1 MKTKVEVLP
10 NGLTLVY
17 IKTNKKYAKR
27 ASIILKFG
35 GLNKEAILDGKKIK
49 IKDGTAHFLEHLLI
63 EHSPYGNLSFEYDKN
78 HTSSNG
84 RTSNTLTEYF
94 FESTGDFEENLIK
107 LITSVNKP
115 VFTKDDVE
123 KTKYAIIQERLARD
137 DDKYYEFYEK
147 TCSSLYE
154 NLKAPNVLGNVN
166 DIKNMDYQD
175 LKTAYDIFYNPSNQ
189 IITVNGNLSYNK
201 VKKLILDTY
210 QNLNIKKLNCQIP
223 PFNLTDKIPNKKIII
238 KKDVPSNW
246 TRLAFKINISKY
258 SPIQKLKF
266 DYYIRYYIDYI
277 INELDEKIVL
287 NKISNHSISKT
298 KQDYNNYTSIWLTL
312 QTDKSEEYIKLLFDA
327 LKNIKL
333 PKEEFQTSKKRTLID
348 ILLREESCYG
358 QIGPFIDNIVSF
370 DYYGVD
376 DVELIESFNYEEFTK
391 MIDETDFS
399 NYAVI
404 KLEKE

>member
-1 MKTKVEVLP
+1 MKTKVEILP

-49 IKDGTAHFLEHLLI
+49 IKNGTAHFLEHLLI
-63 EHSPYGNLSFEYDKN
+63 EHSPYGNLVLEYDKN
-78 HTSSNG
+78 HISSNG
-84 RTSNTLTEYF
+84 LTSNTLTEYF
-94 FESTGDFEENLIK
+94 FESTGNFEENLIK
-107 LITSVNKP
+107 LITSINKP
-115 VFTKDDVE
+115 IFTKDDVE
-123 KTKYAIIQERLARD
+123 KTKYAVVQERLAKD
-137 DDKYYEFYEK
+137 DNKYYEFNQKSYELI
-147 TCSSLYE
+147 SS
-154 NLKAPNVLGNVN
+154 NLQPPNVLGEVE
-166 DIKNMDYQD
+166 DIQNMNYQD

-189 IITVNGNLSYNK
+189 ILTVNGNLSYNK

-210 QNLNIKKLNCQIP
+210 QNLNIKKVNYQIP
-223 PFNLTDKIPNKKIII
+223 KFDLSANALTKELTI
-238 KKDVPSNW
+238 KKDIPSEW
-246 TRLAFKINISKY
+246 SRVIIKIDQSKY
-258 SPIQKLKF
+258 TPLQKLKY
-266 DYYIRYYIDYI
+266 DYYLSYHIQNV
-277 INELDEKIVL
+277 INEVDEKLVS
-287 NKISNHSISKT
+287 NEISNHSISRAERNFNE
-298 KQDYNNYTSIWLTL
+298 YISIWLTL
-312 QTDKSEEYIKLLFDA
+312 QTDKSEEYTKLLIDA

-333 PKEEFQTSKKRTLID
+333 PEEEFQTSKNRSLID